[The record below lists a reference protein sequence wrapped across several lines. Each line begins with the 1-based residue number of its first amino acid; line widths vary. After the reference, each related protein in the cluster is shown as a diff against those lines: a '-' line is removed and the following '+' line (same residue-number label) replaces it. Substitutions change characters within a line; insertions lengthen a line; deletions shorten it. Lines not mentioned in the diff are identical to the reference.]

1 MRLYLDTNILVD
13 MVMQEKD
20 NINRNV
26 YRMLSDY
33 SNVLLT
39 STVCVH
45 ELIHL
50 FQIGK
55 IRPRKGYALTDVK
68 DFDRWLEDNNIGI
81 VPVTVKHLQRLASL
95 TLYADHRDPNDR
107 LIVAQAITDRVPL
120 VSSDRKFTK
129 YETAG
134 LEFVY
139 NQR

>member
-81 VPVTVKHLQRLASL
+81 VPVIVKHLQRLASL